1 MPKIPSLTELCS
13 EVFAKSALFHY
24 LQLLKVRQSALHT
37 SILPQDVFENLLYR
51 SVRKATLNDETVNL
65 FLHSFLR
72 RLKLS
77 GASSL
82 LGDPTLDII
91 QKSCTRLEE
100 LSLYGNISFTEKKL
114 CEMFQNLI
122 KLEQVNLS
130 RCASVSKR
138 VLESISKN
146 CPKLR
151 VLVLNRNPQ
160 IEDSFLVDNL
170 KGWPLLTELGLLS
183 CFNISGQVLDSV
195 AQNNKNLKVLNIS
208 RCTEIRDTHLLSL
221 IKFCTNLKVLRMA
234 RLRSL
239 TDAVLLNICQH
250 LPTINTLEIP
260 LCSGFTEQN
269 LLKTFQICTQLTTIH
284 LPRESEALLETIID
298 NCLNIEEIYL
308 PRAGMV
314 TDKSVSK
321 LAKCT
326 ALKNLNI
333 SKCNQLND
341 SSIRAIFQHVTG
353 LQEFYISNC
362 NTLTSGVITGLTHVT
377 NPNLTILDIGN
388 TSILKTSFLMDM
400 ARFSPNL
407 NTLNLSQTGIKD
419 EEIQMLSRHFPKL
432 EFLNLSDNSLDSN
445 DVLTV
450 SNGNWRLKELNMSG
464 CIYIHADCIPVLLK
478 NMGSLETLQLSRCK
492 AIGALS
498 HPLSKPTKKSDL
510 IKLDLSH
517 CNNISLEAFT
527 EILNHCGNIQDL
539 NLHACEGLAD
549 SILDTIANFKHLHTL
564 NVSKLPISDRFVVK
578 MSAQLKHLTAVNV
591 AGCLLLTD
599 LSGAH
604 LFQKCIFLQTV
615 HFTGCPMISDNS
627 LKALLDNK
635 ENSKIQLLA
644 VSDTAVSQSMR
655 DEVVEAFPTIQLH
668 WVQRKARSTNF

>member
-1 MPKIPSLTELCS
+1 
-13 EVFAKSALFHY
+13 
-24 LQLLKVRQSALHT
+24 
-37 SILPQDVFENLLYR
+37 
-51 SVRKATLNDETVNL
+51 
-65 FLHSFLR
+65 
-72 RLKLS
+72 
-77 GASSL
+77 
-82 LGDPTLDII
+82 
-91 QKSCTRLEE
+91 
-100 LSLYGNISFTEKKL
+100 
-114 CEMFQNLI
+114 
-122 KLEQVNLS
+122 
-130 RCASVSKR
+130 
-138 VLESISKN
+138 
-146 CPKLR
+146 
-151 VLVLNRNPQ
+151 
-160 IEDSFLVDNL
+160 
-170 KGWPLLTELGLLS
+170 
-183 CFNISGQVLDSV
+183 
-195 AQNNKNLKVLNIS
+195 
-208 RCTEIRDTHLLSL
+208 
-221 IKFCTNLKVLRMA
+221 MA

-362 NTLTSGVITGLTHVT
+362 NTLTSGVITGLNHVT